1 MGNSMKTTD
10 NRDLYYGGAWHAPSG
25 GAYVASENPA
35 TGEPLAGVA
44 AASEAD
50 VDRAVAAAAAGFR
63 VWRDVPPLERARLL
77 REMAQIVRRN
87 ARELALLDAEDCGNP
102 IAELASDSA
111 VSAALLEYFAGLVT
125 EMKGAS
131 IPVGPGAVNFSV
143 RQPMGVVARILAF
156 NHPFL
161 FCAGK
166 IGAPLAAGNSV
177 IVKPSE
183 QAPLSALRFAELI
196 DGLLPPGVFNVVT
209 GGAEAGA
216 ALARHR
222 DVAKICLVGSAAAGR
237 AVMREASATLK
248 PVLLELGGK
257 NALIA
262 FPDADP
268 AEVARAMIAGMNF
281 AWCGQSCGST
291 SRAFV
296 HADIYDAVLERIA
309 GEAARFRPGDP
320 SDERTTMGSII
331 SQRQYARIMDFIAS
345 AHAEGG
351 RLVCG
356 GTGPGEQGHG
366 RGLFIEPTVFA
377 DITPEMRLARE
388 EVFGPVLG
396 VLRWTDE
403 AAMLEAVNGV
413 EYGLTCSI
421 WTHDLDRAHR
431 VAMAVETGYV
441 WINETSRHILGAP
454 FGGVKQ
460 SGIGREECLEELL
473 SFTNEKNIYIAL
485 QSGRS

>member
-1 MGNSMKTTD
+1 MKTTD

-356 GTGPGEQGHG
+356 GTGPGEQGHA

>member
-1 MGNSMKTTD
+1 MKTTD

>member
-1 MGNSMKTTD
+1 M
-10 NRDLYYGGAWHAPSG
+10 H
-25 GAYVASENPA
+25 
-35 TGEPLAGVA
+35 
-44 AASEAD
+44 
-50 VDRAVAAAAAGFR
+50 
-63 VWRDVPPLERARLL
+63 
-77 REMAQIVRRN
+77 
-87 ARELALLDAEDCGNP
+87 
-102 IAELASDSA
+102 
-111 VSAALLEYFAGLVT
+111 
-125 EMKGAS
+125 
-131 IPVGPGAVNFSV
+131 
-143 RQPMGVVARILAF
+143 
-156 NHPFL
+156 
-161 FCAGK
+161 
-166 IGAPLAAGNSV
+166 
-177 IVKPSE
+177 
-183 QAPLSALRFAELI
+183 
-196 DGLLPPGVFNVVT
+196 
-209 GGAEAGA
+209 
-216 ALARHR
+216 
-222 DVAKICLVGSAAAGR
+222 
-237 AVMREASATLK
+237 
-248 PVLLELGGK
+248 
-257 NALIA
+257 
-262 FPDADP
+262 
-268 AEVARAMIAGMNF
+268 
-281 AWCGQSCGST
+281 
-291 SRAFV
+291 
-296 HADIYDAVLERIA
+296 
-309 GEAARFRPGDP
+309 
-320 SDERTTMGSII
+320 
-331 SQRQYARIMDFIAS
+331 FIAP